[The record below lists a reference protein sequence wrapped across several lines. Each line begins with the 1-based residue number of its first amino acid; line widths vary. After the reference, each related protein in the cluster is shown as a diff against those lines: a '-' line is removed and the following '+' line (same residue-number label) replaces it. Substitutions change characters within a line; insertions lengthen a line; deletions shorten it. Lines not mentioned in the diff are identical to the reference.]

1 MAATGILA
9 EARSAIAATLSA
21 LGLAVVL
28 DPRNIRPRSVLIEA
42 PTFTSFTYN
51 VGDIRFTLRILAAPP
66 GNQDA
71 EDYLITT
78 ADQIMNSKLAI
89 TDGRPTLTDIGG
101 QTLPSYDLT
110 VAVAVRRS

>member
-9 EARSAIAATLSA
+9 EARSAIVATLTT
-21 LGLAVVL
+21 LGVQAVT
-28 DPRNIRPRSVLIEA
+28 DPRNIRPRSVLVEA

-51 VGDIRFTLRILAAPP
+51 VGDIRFTLRIVAAPP

-78 ADQIMNSKLAI
+78 ADRIMNSSLAV

-110 VAVAVRRS
+110 VAVAVRRN

>member
-1 MAATGILA
+1 VAATGILA
-9 EARSAIAATLSA
+9 EARSAIVAQLTT
-21 LGLAVVL
+21 LGLAAVT
-28 DPRNIRPRSVLIEA
+28 DPRNIRPRSVLVEA
-42 PTFTSFTYN
+42 PSFTSFTYN
-51 VGDIRFTLRILAAPP
+51 VGDIRFTLRIVAAPP

-78 ADQIMNSKLAI
+78 ADAIMNSPIAV

-110 VAVAVRRS
+110 VAVAVKRN

>member
-1 MAATGILA
+1 VAATGILA
-9 EARSAIAATLSA
+9 EARSAIVAQLTT
-21 LGLAVVL
+21 LGLAAVT
-28 DPRNIRPRSVLIEA
+28 DPRNIRPRSVLVEA

-51 VGDIRFTLRILAAPP
+51 VGDLRFTLRIVAAPP

-78 ADQIMNSKLAI
+78 ADRIMNSPIAV

-110 VAVAVRRS
+110 VAVAVKRN

>member
-9 EARSAIAATLSA
+9 EARSAIVAQLTT
-21 LGLAVVL
+21 LGLAAVT
-28 DPRNIRPRSVLIEA
+28 DPRNIRPRSVLVEA

-51 VGDIRFTLRILAAPP
+51 VGDIRFTLRIVAAPP

-71 EDYLITT
+71 EDYLITIV
-78 ADQIMNSKLAI
+78 DRIMNSPIAV

-110 VAVAVRRS
+110 VAVAVKRN